1 MNYQILVEQPC
12 FRCGGSTGKKKDK
25 KLLCCNKC
33 KPMMLKELKQLEK
46 TKNSSGV
53 SMLKNEWRNRDSVY
67 LTQSDISKYF
77 GLTIDAIKRMP
88 VGRVIKEA
96 TRLAHTGN
104 LLINLLKEKK
114 H

>member
-1 MNYQILVEQPC
+1 
-12 FRCGGSTGKKKDK
+12 
-25 KLLCCNKC
+25 
-33 KPMMLKELKQLEK
+33 
-46 TKNSSGV
+46 
-53 SMLKNEWRNRDSVY
+53 MLKNEWRNRDSVY